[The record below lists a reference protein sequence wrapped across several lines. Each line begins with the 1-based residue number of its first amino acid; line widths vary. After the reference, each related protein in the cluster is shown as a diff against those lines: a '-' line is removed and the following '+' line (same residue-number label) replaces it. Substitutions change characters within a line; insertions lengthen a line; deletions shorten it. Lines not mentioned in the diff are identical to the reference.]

1 MAVSNRVLPGND
13 ALAFKPA
20 RASGEVTVSG
30 VIWSFLQP
38 IKGHTG
44 AVTEDSLLQSDDRE
58 IRRALKRR
66 AVSIVLAVAPFGL
79 VFGAAASTAGL
90 TMLEALGFSV
100 FVFAGSSQFA
110 AVEILGDG
118 GSVAA
123 AAVAGLLLNV
133 RSLAF
138 GVIMAPALVG
148 PWWKRAAMSQLMI
161 DESTA
166 VGTAATELRHRR
178 YGYLIGGIGVFVVW
192 NLTTLI
198 GFALFSGAGDLIT
211 DLGLDVAGPAAF
223 LALLWP
229 RLTQRR
235 QLVTAVA
242 GAAIA
247 IALVPVAPAGV
258 PILASMLGVLVAV
271 QIPEPAPDVKPAA
284 DVKPVVR

>member
-1 MAVSNRVLPGND
+1 VTEERVL
-13 ALAFKPA
+13 
-20 RASGEVTVSG
+20 
-30 VIWSFLQP
+30 
-38 IKGHTG
+38 HH
-44 AVTEDSLLQSDDRE
+44 DDRE
-58 IRRALKRR
+58 IRRALERR
-66 AVSIVLAVAPFGL
+66 ALSVVLAVAPFGL

-100 FVFAGSSQFA
+100 FVFGGSSQFA

-138 GVIMAPALVG
+138 GVIMAPALAG

-166 VGTAATELRHRR
+166 VATAATELRHQR
-178 YGYLIGGIGVFVVW
+178 YGYLMGGVGVFVSW
-192 NLTTLI
+192 NLTTFV
-198 GFALFSGAGDLIT
+198 GFALFSEAGDLIT

-247 IALVPVAPAGV
+247 IALVPFAPAGV
-258 PILASMLGVLVAV
+258 PILASMLGVLVAA
-271 QIPEPAPDVKPAA
+271 QIPERDLEPEGQL
-284 DVKPVVR
+284 